1 MRSLAV
7 ALTYTVAFTAAFTL
21 AVLSVDE
28 MLEQPIVLQPMP
40 HSDPL
45 FAELSRC
52 LSIGLVAEGDSVC
65 QQTWAENRKRF
76 FQPEAR

>member
-1 MRSLAV
+1 MRGLAL
-7 ALTYTVAFTAAFTL
+7 ALTYTLAFTAAFTL
-21 AVLSVDE
+21 AVLSVDDV
-28 MLEQPIVLQPMP
+28 LAQPIVLQPMP

-52 LSIGLVAEGDSVC
+52 LSIRLAAEGDRIC
-65 QQTWAENRKRF
+65 QQTWAENRQRF